1 MRSNDEKEVQMHKT
15 AFRLLTPVIIAMITF
30 GNASSNSQTA
40 AQEPA
45 SNATGNDPRR
55 EMITALPALNPHPSL
70 GDQAR
75 VFDRFVGTWDC
86 DYVHYEKDGRV
97 TRYPGEV
104 IFGWIID
111 GRALQD
117 IWIWYEK
124 GRSKNERGIGTTLRI
139 FDPKSGKWRIVWV
152 APEAGIIKTLTG
164 GAVGDRIVLEGKAD
178 DGSSLRWSFNDIRND
193 SFVWRGET
201 SSDEG
206 KTWRLTAEYHMRRR
220 SPTAAK

>member
-1 MRSNDEKEVQMHKT
+1 MHKR
-15 AFRLLTPVIIAMITF
+15 ALHLLTPMLLAMTTTD
-30 GNASSNSQTA
+30 ATA
-40 AQEPA
+40 
-45 SNATGNDPRR
+45 NDPRR
-55 EMITALPALNPHPSL
+55 DMITALPALSPHPSL
-70 GDQAR
+70 GGQAR

-86 DYVHYEKDGRV
+86 DYVQYEKDGSV

-117 IWIWYEK
+117 IWIGHEK
-124 GRSKNERGIGTTLRI
+124 GRSERSIGTTLRF
-139 FDPKSGKWRIVWV
+139 FDSRSGKWRIVWV
-152 APEAGIIKTLTG
+152 DPEAGVIKTLTG
-164 GAVGDRIVLEGKAD
+164 GAVGDRIVLEGKAQ

-201 SSDEG
+201 SRDEG

-220 SPTAAK
+220 SIPA

>member
-1 MRSNDEKEVQMHKT
+1 MHKT
-15 AFRLLTPVIIAMITF
+15 VLRHLIPVIIAMTTF
-30 GNASSNSQTA
+30 SNASSNTHTA
-40 AQEPA
+40 TQEPT
-45 SNATGNDPRR
+45 SSATGNDPRR
-55 EMITALPALNPHPSL
+55 DMITALPALSPHPSL

-75 VFDRFVGTWDC
+75 VFDRFVGTWEC
-86 DYVHYEKDGRV
+86 DYVHYEKDGSV

-124 GRSKNERGIGTTLRI
+124 GRPTNERGIGTTLRI
-139 FDPKSGKWRIVWV
+139 FDPKSGQWRIVWV
-152 APEAGIIKTLTG
+152 SPEAGVIKTLTG
-164 GAVGDRIVLEGKAD
+164 GAAGDRIVLEGKAD

-220 SPTAAK
+220 GPTAAK

>member
-1 MRSNDEKEVQMHKT
+1 MHKT
-15 AFRLLTPVIIAMITF
+15 ALRHLIPVIIAMTTF
-30 GNASSNSQTA
+30 SNVSSNTQTA
-40 AQEPA
+40 AQEPT
-45 SNATGNDPRR
+45 SSATGNDPRR
-55 EMITALPALNPHPSL
+55 DMITALPALSPHPSL
-70 GDQAR
+70 GDEAR
-75 VFDRFVGTWDC
+75 VFDRFVGTWEC
-86 DYVHYEKDGRV
+86 DYVHYEKDGSV

-124 GRSKNERGIGTTLRI
+124 GRSTDDRGIGTTLRI
-139 FDPKSGKWRIVWV
+139 FDPKSGQWRIVWV
-152 APEAGIIKTLTG
+152 APAAGIVKTLSG
-164 GAVGDRIVLEGKAD
+164 GAVGDRIVLEGRAD

>member
-1 MRSNDEKEVQMHKT
+1 MHKT
-15 AFRLLTPVIIAMITF
+15 TVRLLTPVIIAMTTF
-30 GNASSNSQTA
+30 GNSSSNTQIA
-40 AQEPA
+40 AQEPT
-45 SNATGNDPRR
+45 SSATGNDPRR
-55 EMITALPALNPHPSL
+55 DMITALPALSPHPSL

-75 VFDRFVGTWDC
+75 VFDRFIGTWDC
-86 DYVHYEKDGRV
+86 DYVHYEKDGSL

-124 GRSKNERGIGTTLRI
+124 GRSTNERGIGTTLRI
-139 FDPKSGKWRIVWV
+139 FDTKSGKWRIVWV
-152 APEAGIIKTLTG
+152 SPAAGIIKTLTG

-220 SPTAAK
+220 SATSAK

>member
-1 MRSNDEKEVQMHKT
+1 MHKT
-15 AFRLLTPVIIAMITF
+15 VLRHLIPVIIAMTTF
-30 GNASSNSQTA
+30 SNASTNTQTA
-40 AQEPA
+40 AQEPT
-45 SNATGNDPRR
+45 SSATGNDPRR
-55 EMITALPALNPHPSL
+55 DMITALPALSPHSSL

-86 DYVHYEKDGRV
+86 DYVHYEKDGSV
-97 TRYPGEV
+97 KRYPGEV

-124 GRSKNERGIGTTLRI
+124 GRSTNDRGIGTTLRI
-139 FDPKSGKWRIVWV
+139 FDPKSGRWRIVWV
-152 APEAGIIKTLTG
+152 SPAAGIIKILTG
-164 GAVGDRIVLEGKAD
+164 GGVGDRIVLEGKAD

-220 SPTAAK
+220 SPTATK